1 MDIVIRGYATAS
13 IIDDF
18 LEITLILRVSKL
30 YWKAL
35 VKSECAHFWWNSNGK
50 SQRSRK
56 PYFIFISRQIC
67 FYFFFSSLATPVYMA
82 ITFSSLATRFITK
95 IYKFLSVMGRKIVR
109 CSLVIKRF
117 GANVG
122 QENTRNHILMCLL
135 KNSILK
141 WY

>member
-1 MDIVIRGYATAS
+1 MNNVICRYATAS

-56 PYFIFISRQIC
+56 PYFIFISRQIWC
-67 FYFFFSSLATPVYMA
+67 FFLFSCYACLHR
-82 ITFSSLATRFITK
+82 RFITK
-95 IYKFLSVMGRKIVR
+95 ICKFLSVMGRKIVR